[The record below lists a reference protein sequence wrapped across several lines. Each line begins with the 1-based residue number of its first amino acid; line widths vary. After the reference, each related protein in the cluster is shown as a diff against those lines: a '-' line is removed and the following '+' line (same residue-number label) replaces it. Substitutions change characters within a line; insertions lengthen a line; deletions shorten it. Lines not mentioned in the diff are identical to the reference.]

1 MRFVIGGRASGKN
14 EYVKNKYGAAEI
26 PDADFNNIMTAR
38 AVKNFHIFVRENIST
53 DIRGLV
59 DEICEKNP
67 DIIIIS
73 DEVGCGVVPSD
84 DFERE
89 WRERAGRANCYIAD
103 RADEVVRVVCGIGT
117 VIK

>member
-1 MRFVIGGRASGKN
+1 MRFVIGGKASGKV
-14 EYVKNKYGAAEI
+14 EYVKNKYGAEEI
-26 PDADFNNIMTAR
+26 PDADFENIMTER
-38 AVKNFHIFVRENIST
+38 AVKNFHIFIRENINT
-53 DIRGLV
+53 DIRAFV

-73 DEVGCGVVPSD
+73 DEVGCGVVPED
-84 DFERE
+84 GFERE
-89 WRERAGRANCYIAD
+89 WRERAGRANCYIAS

>member
-1 MRFVIGGRASGKN
+1 MRFVVGGRASGKS

-38 AVKNFHIFVRENIST
+38 AVKNFHLFMRENMNEN
-53 DIRGLV
+53 IRALV
-59 DEICEKNP
+59 DEICEKNH

-73 DEVGCGVVPSD
+73 DEIGCGVVPSD